1 MRRCAC
7 HARCAFHAEL
17 LEAVSAEERTMI
29 PTCLVL
35 LGFGE
40 LSFSRTV
47 TAGRPIVR
55 RDTTAAAS

>member
-1 MRRCAC
+1 MPAVPS
-7 HARCAFHAEL
+7 AEL

-35 LGFGE
+35 LRFGE